1 VIQVR
6 ATLNIPDRLID
17 DLIKETK
24 AKTKTQAITWAIEDY
39 LQKKRLEKLI
49 ALQGKLDL
57 EDNWREMEALDHHFD
72 QISKIRRYPLPGK

>member
-1 VIQVR
+1 MR

-39 LQKKRLEKLI
+39 IRKKRLEKLI
-49 ALQGKLDL
+49 AVQGKLDL
-57 EDNWREMEALDHHFD
+57 EDHWREMETLEVEELGRHG
-72 QISKIRRYPLPGK
+72 KRRNNR

>member
-1 VIQVR
+1 MR

-17 DLIKETK
+17 DLIKETQ
-24 AKTKTQAITWAIEDY
+24 AKTKTRAITLAIEDY

-57 EDNWREMEALDHHFD
+57 KDTWREMEALELEELGRHGER
-72 QISKIRRYPLPGK
+72 KNNR

>member
-1 VIQVR
+1 MKEVLQVR

-17 DLIKETK
+17 DLIKETQ
-24 AKTKTQAITWAIEDY
+24 AKTKTRAITLAIEDY

-57 EDNWREMEALDHHFD
+57 KDTWREMEALELEELGRHGER
-72 QISKIRRYPLPGK
+72 KNNR

>member
-17 DLIKETK
+17 DLIKETQ

-49 ALQGKLDL
+49 AMRGKLDL
-57 EDNWREMEALDHHFD
+57 EDNWREMEALELEELGRHG
-72 QISKIRRYPLPGK
+72 KRRNNR

>member
-1 VIQVR
+1 MR

-17 DLIKETK
+17 DLIKETQ
-24 AKTKTQAITWAIEDY
+24 AKTKTRAITMAIEDY

-57 EDNWREMEALDHHFD
+57 EDHWREMEALEVEELGRH
-72 QISKIRRYPLPGK
+72 GKRKSNR